1 MKVFAGGLLA
11 LLLMASPLCAAVV
24 DTIGHIHTLKGT
36 ASIVR
41 GGATLAAASGV
52 SLNQGDVVRTGN
64 PGAVSIV
71 MIDDTS
77 VSMGPGSEISLK
89 KYTFDPEA
97 GKFSLVA
104 RMVRGTFAYLTG
116 LIGKL
121 APDSIQ
127 LLIPDAIIAVRGT
140 KLLIEV
146 KE

>member
-1 MKVFAGGLLA
+1 
-11 LLLMASPLCAAVV
+11 MASPVCAAAADV
-24 DTIGHIHTLKGT
+24 IGHIHTLKGT

-41 GGATLAAASGV
+41 GGATLAAAPGGA
-52 SLNQGDVVRTGN
+52 LNQGDMVRTGN

-77 VSMGPGSEISLK
+77 VSMGPNSEISLK
-89 KYTFDPEA
+89 NYTFDPQS
-97 GKFSLVA
+97 GKFSLVV

-127 LLIPDAIIAVRGT
+127 LLIPDAIIAIRGT